1 MTFATPLVL
10 WLLPITLLLAL
21 AHLLRP
27 RRPADLA
34 IGSLDTLRTVSQ
46 PTWRLRL
53 RWLPAALRW
62 SAVALAVVALARPRE
77 GLALTQVPSEGIDI
91 VIALDVSSSMTTPTR
106 AVPGATRLS
115 EAQDVVNEFVETL
128 EGDRVGLVIFQ
139 SKALSLSPLTHDIT
153 AIQRRVNGLMPG
165 LIDDGTAIGLGLSEA
180 VALVEDSPARSRVV
194 VLLTDG
200 QNNAGAIEPE
210 IAAQLADALD
220 VRVYT
225 IGFLSGAFTGQST
238 VNEVALRAIARTTD
252 AEYYNAR
259 SREELAQAYADIGEL
274 ERTRVGERRFI
285 AFREYAPWF
294 LLGAI
299 GLLLGEGALRA
310 TWLRRYP

>member
-1 MTFATPLVL
+1 MTFASPLLL
-10 WLLPITLLLAL
+10 WLLPVVALLAVL
-21 AHLLRP
+21 QIARR

-34 IGSLDTLRTVSQ
+34 IGSLDAIREVNR

-62 SAVALAVVALARPRE
+62 AAVALAVVALARPRE
-77 GLALTQVPSEGIDI
+77 GLAVTQVPSEGIDI

-106 AVPGATRLS
+106 GEPGATRLS
-115 EAQDVVNEFVETL
+115 EAQDVVNAFVETL

-139 SKALSLSPLTHDIT
+139 SRALALSPLTHDVT
-153 AIQRRVNGLMPG
+153 AIQRRVDGLAPG

-180 VALVEDSPARSRVV
+180 VSLVEDSPARSRVV

-200 QNNAGAIEPE
+200 QNNAGAIQPE
-210 IAAQLADALD
+210 IAAQLAAALD

-225 IGFLSGAFTGQST
+225 IGFLSGAFQGQIQ
-238 VNEVALRAIARTTD
+238 VNEVSLRAIAQSTD

-259 SREELAQAYADIGEL
+259 SREELAEAYADIGEL
-274 ERTRVGERRFI
+274 ERSRVGERRFI

-294 LLGAI
+294 LLGAL
-299 GLLLGEGALRA
+299 GLLLGESALRA

>member
-1 MTFATPLVL
+1 MTFATPLLL
-10 WLLPITLLLAL
+10 WLLPAVALLAVL
-21 AHLLRP
+21 QIARR

-34 IGSLDTLRTVSQ
+34 IGSLEAIRAASR

-53 RWLPAALRW
+53 RWLPTALRW

-77 GLALTQVPSEGIDI
+77 GLAVTQVPSEGIDI
-91 VIALDVSSSMTTPTR
+91 VIAIDVSSSMTTPTR
-106 AVPGATRLS
+106 GEPGATRLS
-115 EAQDVVNEFVETL
+115 EAQDVVNAFVETL

-139 SKALSLSPLTHDIT
+139 SRALALSPLTHDVT
-153 AIQRRVNGLMPG
+153 AIQRRVDGLAPG

-200 QNNAGAIEPE
+200 QNNAGAIQPE
-210 IAAQLADALD
+210 IAAQLASALD

-225 IGFLSGAFTGQST
+225 IGFLSGAIGGQVQ
-238 VNEVALRAIARTTD
+238 VNEVSLRAIAQSTD

-259 SREELAQAYADIGEL
+259 SREELAEAYADIGEL
-274 ERTRVGERRFI
+274 ERSRIGERRFV

-294 LLGAI
+294 LLAAL
-299 GLLLGEGALRA
+299 GLLLTESALRA

>member
-1 MTFATPLVL
+1 MTFASPLLL
-10 WLLPITLLLAL
+10 WLLPVIGLLAL
-21 AHLLRP
+21 VQLARR

-34 IGSLDTLRTVSQ
+34 IGSLDAITEVSR

-53 RWLPAALRW
+53 RWLPALLRW

-77 GLALTQVPSEGIDI
+77 GLAVTQVPSEGIDI

-106 AVPGATRLS
+106 AEPGATRLS
-115 EAQDVVNEFVETL
+115 EAQAVVNAFVETL

-139 SKALSLSPLTHDIT
+139 SRALALSPLTHDVT
-153 AIQRRVNGLMPG
+153 AIQRRVDGLAPG

-200 QNNAGAIEPE
+200 QNNAGAIQPE
-210 IAAQLADALD
+210 IAAQLAAALD

-225 IGFLSGAFTGQST
+225 IGFLSGAFGGQVQ
-238 VNEVALRAIARTTD
+238 VNEVALRAIAESTD

-259 SREELAQAYADIGEL
+259 SREELADAYADIGEL
-274 ERTRVGERRFI
+274 ERSRVGERRFI

-294 LLGAI
+294 LLGAL
-299 GLLLGEGALRA
+299 GLLLGESALRA